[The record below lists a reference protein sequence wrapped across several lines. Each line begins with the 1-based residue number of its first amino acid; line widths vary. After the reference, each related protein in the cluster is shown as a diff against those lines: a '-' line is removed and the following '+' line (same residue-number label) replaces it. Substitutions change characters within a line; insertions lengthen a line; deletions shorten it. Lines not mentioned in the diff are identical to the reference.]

1 MQYKIGTGKCRHLK
15 TGLTAKNFPDRE
27 ALANPAKISNT
38 TPPPPPKV
46 DLHNIFDTKK
56 IVSAN
61 QTNGDDI
68 EPFLLSVAVDVF
80 ECVTFLIDL

>member
-1 MQYKIGTGKCRHLK
+1 MK

-27 ALANPAKISNT
+27 AFANLAKISNT
-38 TPPPPPKV
+38 PPAQKLIYI

-56 IVSAN
+56 IVSSN
-61 QTNGDDI
+61 QTNGDDF

-80 ECVTFLIDL
+80 ESVTCLIDL

>member
-1 MQYKIGTGKCRHLK
+1 MR

-27 ALANPAKISNT
+27 ALANLAKISNT
-38 TPPPPPKV
+38 PPKKV

-56 IVSAN
+56 IVSSN
-61 QTNGDDI
+61 QTNGDDF

>member
-1 MQYKIGTGKCRHLK
+1 MQYKYWISGKCRHLK

-27 ALANPAKISNT
+27 ALANLAKISNT
-38 TPPPPPKV
+38 PPQKKV

-56 IVSAN
+56 IVSSN
-61 QTNGDDI
+61 QTNGDDF

-80 ECVTFLIDL
+80 ESVTFLIDL

>member
-1 MQYKIGTGKCRHLK
+1 MQTFEDWFN
-15 TGLTAKNFPDRE
+15 TKNFPDRE
-27 ALANPAKISNT
+27 ALANLAKISNT
-38 TPPPPPKV
+38 PPPQKKV

-56 IVSAN
+56 IVSSN
-61 QTNGDDI
+61 QTNGDDF